1 MQGGKKLERARD
13 LFEQCLD
20 SCPAKN
26 AKGTYLQFIVYIIKK
41 VCIYFC
47 IAFYLLYVKLEEQY
61 GLARHAMS
69 IYERATSALPD
80 GEKLEV
86 HTFIESLE
94 F

>member
-1 MQGGKKLERARD
+1 M
-13 LFEQCLD
+13 C
-20 SCPAKN
+20 
-26 AKGTYLQFIVYIIKK
+26 
-41 VCIYFC
+41 FC

-86 HTFIESLE
+86 RTLKESLKP
-94 F
+94 

>member
-1 MQGGKKLERARD
+1 MKIL
-13 LFEQCLD
+13 CM
-20 SCPAKN
+20 
-26 AKGTYLQFIVYIIKK
+26 
-41 VCIYFC
+41 YFC

-86 HTFIESLE
+86 YVHS
-94 F
+94 